1 MEGNNYGFKFDP
13 NKIEKSFDNGS
24 KLSIENDGG
33 ELNMSP
39 DRKYV
44 TANNPNKKESNNN
57 PNKKESNKKLVGVLN
72 KNVTTD
78 DRLGPEVVS
87 PGNTGFASVIGLA
100 ALIAVAGVIIAFIT
114 LKY

>member
-1 MEGNNYGFKFDP
+1 MEGNNYRFKFDS

-39 DRKYV
+39 DRRYV
-44 TANNPNKKESNNN
+44 TANNPNKKESN
-57 PNKKESNKKLVGVLN
+57 KKLVRVLK

-87 PGNTGFASVIGLA
+87 PGNKGFASVIGLA

>member
-1 MEGNNYGFKFDP
+1 MEGNNYGFKFDS

-39 DRKYV
+39 DRRYV
-44 TANNPNKKESNNN
+44 TANNPNKKESN
-57 PNKKESNKKLVGVLN
+57 KKLVRVLK
-72 KNVTTD
+72 KNVT
-78 DRLGPEVVS
+78 GPEVVS
-87 PGNTGFASVIGLA
+87 PGNKGFASVIGLA

>member
-39 DRKYV
+39 DRRYV
-44 TANNPNKKESNNN
+44 TANNPNKKESN
-57 PNKKESNKKLVGVLN
+57 KKLVRVLK
-72 KNVTTD
+72 KNSQV
-78 DRLGPEVVS
+78 L
-87 PGNTGFASVIGLA
+87 
-100 ALIAVAGVIIAFIT
+100 
-114 LKY
+114 

>member
-39 DRKYV
+39 DKRYV
-44 TANNPNKKESNNN
+44 TANNPNKKNIFNF
-57 PNKKESNKKLVGVLN
+57 KQIDKN
-72 KNVTTD
+72 KNNEQEK
-78 DRLGPEVVS
+78 LE
-87 PGNTGFASVIGLA
+87 L
-100 ALIAVAGVIIAFIT
+100 
-114 LKY
+114 LKSIKLELSK

>member
-39 DRKYV
+39 DRRYV
-44 TANNPNKKESNNN
+44 TALPHWILHYRHLCNHIF
-57 PNKKESNKKLVGVLN
+57 GQHY
-72 KNVTTD
+72 
-78 DRLGPEVVS
+78 
-87 PGNTGFASVIGLA
+87 
-100 ALIAVAGVIIAFIT
+100 AFET
-114 LKY
+114 EKYSK

>member
-1 MEGNNYGFKFDP
+1 MEGNNYGFKFDS

-39 DRKYV
+39 
-44 TANNPNKKESNNN
+44 
-57 PNKKESNKKLVGVLN
+57 
-72 KNVTTD
+72 
-78 DRLGPEVVS
+78 EVVS
-87 PGNTGFASVIGLA
+87 PGNKGFASVIGLA

>member
-1 MEGNNYGFKFDP
+1 MEGNNYGFKFDS

-39 DRKYV
+39 DRRYV
-44 TANNPNKKESNNN
+44 TANNPN
-57 PNKKESNKKLVGVLN
+57 SNKKLVRVLK

-87 PGNTGFASVIGLA
+87 PGNKGFASVIGLA